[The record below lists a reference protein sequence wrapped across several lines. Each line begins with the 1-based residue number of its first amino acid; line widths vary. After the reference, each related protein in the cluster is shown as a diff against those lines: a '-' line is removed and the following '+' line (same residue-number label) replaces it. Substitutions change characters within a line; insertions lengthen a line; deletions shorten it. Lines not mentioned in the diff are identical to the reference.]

1 MLCIKCV
8 VIWHFCNEWHY
19 RQMHRRWEGKIKL
32 QASTCF
38 IIYWRTRI
46 WWVNWL
52 PLATGPMIVASLALA
67 VGSIGHSTGLV
78 GRSLLLKKEYINWWA
93 QITARSSYLHIHLK
107 TLKIG
112 GKIDWFSQVRLSYW
126 SDFSKP
132 CVQKKGLDRH
142 SYSVTPILNST
153 SYAIFSKNVF
163 LTNPIIAFA

>member
-1 MLCIKCV
+1 MNDIIDKCIGGEKAKS
-8 VIWHFCNEWHY
+8 NY
-19 RQMHRRWEGKIKL
+19 RQVPVSSSIEG
-32 QASTCF
+32 QGSDGSTDF
-38 IIYWRTRI
+38 HH
-46 WWVNWL
+46 
-52 PLATGPMIVASLALA
+52 GPMIVASLALA

>member
-1 MLCIKCV
+1 MNDIIDKCIGREKTKS
-8 VIWHFCNEWHY
+8 NY
-19 RQMHRRWEGKIKL
+19 RT
-32 QASTCF
+32 STCF
-38 IIYWRTRI
+38 IIYWRTGIR
-46 WWVNWL
+46 WVNWL

-67 VGSIGHSTGLV
+67 VGSIGNSTGLV
-78 GRSLLLKKEYINWWA
+78 GRSLLLKKEHIYWWA

-142 SYSVTPILNST
+142 SYSVTPLLNLT

-163 LTNPIIAFA
+163 